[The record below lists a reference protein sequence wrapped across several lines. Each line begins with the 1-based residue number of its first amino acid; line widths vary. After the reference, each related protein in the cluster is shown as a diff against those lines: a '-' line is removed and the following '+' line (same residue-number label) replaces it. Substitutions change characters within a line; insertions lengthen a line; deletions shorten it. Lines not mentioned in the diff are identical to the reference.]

1 MSFQDIS
8 KIAGS
13 AMAAQTVRL
22 NTIASNLANAD
33 SAAGSEGETYRAR
46 KPVFSAVMDGP
57 GASGAGGRV
66 QVLDVVQS
74 DEPLRKVYEPG
85 HPMANADGMVFY
97 PNVNQVAEM
106 TDMMSASRAF
116 ETNVE
121 VLGRIKS
128 MLVSFIFGSIDALK
142 GAGLA
147 DWMPAQLLNLPLSEQ
162 GLAWLVPSVMV
173 LGVAVVIDRMLGKH
187 SEAIA

>member
-1 MSFQDIS
+1 MGFQDIS

-33 SAAGSEGETYRAR
+33 SAAGSEAETYRAR
-46 KPVFSAVMDGP
+46 KPVFAAVMDGS

-85 HPMANADGMVFY
+85 HPMADADGMVFY

-128 MLVSFIFGSIDALK
+128 MQQSILK
-142 GAGLA
+142 
-147 DWMPAQLLNLPLSEQ
+147 
-162 GLAWLVPSVMV
+162 
-173 LGVAVVIDRMLGKH
+173 LG
-187 SEAIA
+187 EA

>member
-1 MSFQDIS
+1 MPFKAIAE
-8 KIAGS
+8 IAGS

-33 SAAGSEGETYRAR
+33 SVAGTEADTYRAR
-46 KPVFSAVMDGP
+46 KPVFATVMNDAIDSDG
-57 GASGAGGRV
+57 AAGGKV

-74 DEPLRKVYEPG
+74 SEPLRKVYEPG
-85 HPMANADGMVFY
+85 NPMANAEGMVFY

-121 VLGRIKS
+121 VLGRIRT
-128 MLVSFIFGSIDALK
+128 MQQSILK
-142 GAGLA
+142 
-147 DWMPAQLLNLPLSEQ
+147 
-162 GLAWLVPSVMV
+162 
-173 LGVAVVIDRMLGKH
+173 LGEG
-187 SEAIA
+187 

>member
-8 KIAGS
+8 RIAGS

-22 NTIASNLANAD
+22 NTIASNLANAE
-33 SAAGSEGETYRAR
+33 SVAGSEGETYRAR
-46 KPVFSAVMDGP
+46 KPVFAAVMDG
-57 GASGAGGRV
+57 ADAAGGRV

-74 DEPLRKVYEPG
+74 DEPLRKLYEPG
-85 HPMANADGMVFY
+85 HPMADADGMVFY

-128 MLVSFIFGSIDALK
+128 MQQALLK
-142 GAGLA
+142 
-147 DWMPAQLLNLPLSEQ
+147 
-162 GLAWLVPSVMV
+162 
-173 LGVAVVIDRMLGKH
+173 LGEV
-187 SEAIA
+187 

>member
-33 SAAGSEGETYRAR
+33 SAAGSEAETYRAR
-46 KPVFSAVMDGP
+46 KPVFAAVMDGS

-85 HPMANADGMVFY
+85 HPMADADGMVFY

-128 MLVSFIFGSIDALK
+128 MQQSLLK
-142 GAGLA
+142 
-147 DWMPAQLLNLPLSEQ
+147 
-162 GLAWLVPSVMV
+162 
-173 LGVAVVIDRMLGKH
+173 LGEM
-187 SEAIA
+187 

>member
-1 MSFQDIS
+1 
-8 KIAGS
+8 
-13 AMAAQTVRL
+13 
-22 NTIASNLANAD
+22 
-33 SAAGSEGETYRAR
+33 
-46 KPVFSAVMDGP
+46 MDGS

-85 HPMANADGMVFY
+85 HPMANADGMVYY

-128 MLVSFIFGSIDALK
+128 MQQSLIKLC
-142 GAGLA
+142 
-147 DWMPAQLLNLPLSEQ
+147 
-162 GLAWLVPSVMV
+162 
-173 LGVAVVIDRMLGKH
+173 
-187 SEAIA
+187 EA